1 MMTHNPAHGFW
12 GWLRLKPTHTSRKP
26 ATITEPSQINAKLEY
41 FSNALRKQ
49 KQGRRIV
56 FLEMP

>member
-12 GWLRLKPTHTSRKP
+12 GWLRLKPTHTSWKP
-26 ATITEPSQINAKLEY
+26 AATTKPSQFNAK
-41 FSNALRKQ
+41 LRKQ